1 MSDERKNNISEKE
14 KEDILEIYKQCL
26 KKSYKLKENI
36 IKSIKIITL
45 SMGIIVGVV
54 VILSLIIIKLIHIK
68 ICIWI
73 ILSIWIILIGFVI
86 LIIAISNKALKTIT
100 EIMDKKYEVIEEL
113 VKEAYGISDGQA

>member
-73 ILSIWIILIGFVI
+73 ILSIGIILIGFVI

>member
-36 IKSIKIITL
+36 LKSIKIITL
-45 SMGIIVGVV
+45 SMEIIVGVV
-54 VILSLIIIKLIHIK
+54 VILSLITIKLIHM
-68 ICIWI
+68 IC
-73 ILSIWIILIGFVI
+73 IWIILIGFAI
-86 LIIAISNKALKTIT
+86 LIIVILSMALITIT
-100 EIMDKKYEVIEEL
+100 KIMNKKYEVIEEL

>member
-36 IKSIKIITL
+36 LRSIKIITL
-45 SMGIIVGVV
+45 SMEVIVGLVA
-54 VILSLIIIKLIHIK
+54 ILDLITIKLDLIYM
-68 ICIWI
+68 ICIWT
-73 ILSIWIILIGFVI
+73 ILIGFAI
-86 LIIAISNKALKTIT
+86 LIIVILSKAFKTIT
-100 EIMDKKYEVIEEL
+100 EIMNKKYEVIEEL

>member
-1 MSDERKNNISEKE
+1 
-14 KEDILEIYKQCL
+14 
-26 KKSYKLKENI
+26 
-36 IKSIKIITL
+36 
-45 SMGIIVGVV
+45 MGIIVGVV

-73 ILSIWIILIGFVI
+73 ILSIGIILIGFVI

>member
-1 MSDERKNNISEKE
+1 MLDERKNNISEKE
-14 KEDILEIYKQCL
+14 KEDILEICKQCL

-36 IKSIKIITL
+36 LKSIKIITL

-54 VILSLIIIKLIHIK
+54 VILSLIIVELIHIK

-73 ILSIWIILIGFVI
+73 ILIGFAI

-100 EIMDKKYEVIEEL
+100 EIMDNKYEVIEEL

>member
-36 IKSIKIITL
+36 LKSIKIITL
-45 SMGIIVGVV
+45 SMEIIVGVV
-54 VILSLIIIKLIHIK
+54 VILSLITIKLIHM
-68 ICIWI
+68 IC
-73 ILSIWIILIGFVI
+73 IWIILIGFAI
-86 LIIAISNKALKTIT
+86 LIIVILSMALITIT
-100 EIMDKKYEVIEEL
+100 KIMNKKYEVIEDL

>member
-36 IKSIKIITL
+36 LKSIKIITL
-45 SMGIIVGVV
+45 SMEIIVGVV
-54 VILSLIIIKLIHIK
+54 VIPSLITIKLKLIHMIY
-68 ICIWI
+68 IWI
-73 ILSIWIILIGFVI
+73 VLIGFAI
-86 LIIAISNKALKTIT
+86 LIIVILSKALKTIT
-100 EIMDKKYEVIEEL
+100 EIMNKKYEVIEEL

>member
-1 MSDERKNNISEKE
+1 MSDERKNNISQKE

-36 IKSIKIITL
+36 LKSIKIITL

-73 ILSIWIILIGFVI
+73 ILIGFAI
-86 LIIAISNKALKTIT
+86 LIIAILSMALITIT
-100 EIMDKKYEVIEEL
+100 KIMNKKYEVIEEL

>member
-36 IKSIKIITL
+36 LKSIKIITL
-45 SMGIIVGVV
+45 SMEIIVGVV
-54 VILSLIIIKLIHIK
+54 VILSLITIKLIHM
-68 ICIWI
+68 IC
-73 ILSIWIILIGFVI
+73 IWIILIGFAI
-86 LIIAISNKALKTIT
+86 LIIVILSIALITIT
-100 EIMDKKYEVIEEL
+100 KIMNKKYEVIEEL

>member
-1 MSDERKNNISEKE
+1 MLDERKNNISEKE

-36 IKSIKIITL
+36 LKSIKIITL

-54 VILSLIIIKLIHIK
+54 VILSLIIVELIHIK

-73 ILSIWIILIGFVI
+73 ILIGFAI

-100 EIMDKKYEVIEEL
+100 EIMDNKYEVIEEL